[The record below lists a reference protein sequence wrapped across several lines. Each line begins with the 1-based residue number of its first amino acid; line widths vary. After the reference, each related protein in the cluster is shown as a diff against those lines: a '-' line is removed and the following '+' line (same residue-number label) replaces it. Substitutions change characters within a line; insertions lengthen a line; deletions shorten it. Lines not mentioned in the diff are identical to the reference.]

1 MNLVMLLEDRLVL
14 DYPYVLQSMSSLY
27 GIYNVAVPYLGIGNI
42 SETCDV
48 SALGID
54 RMCLR

>member
-1 MNLVMLLEDRLVL
+1 MLLEDRLVL
-14 DYPYVLQSMSSLY
+14 DYHYVLQSMSSPY
-27 GIYNVAVPYLGIGNI
+27 EIYNVAVPYLGIGNTLG
-42 SETCDV
+42 TCDV

>member
-1 MNLVMLLEDRLVL
+1 MLLEDRLVL
-14 DYPYVLQSMSSLY
+14 DYPYVLQSTFLFY
-27 GIYNVAVPYLGIGNI
+27 EIYNVGVPYLEIGNI
-42 SETCDV
+42 LETCDV